1 VMARVK
7 ANEIMD
13 DAQRLADALKEIQQ
27 LKRRLKR

>member
-1 VMARVK
+1 MARVK